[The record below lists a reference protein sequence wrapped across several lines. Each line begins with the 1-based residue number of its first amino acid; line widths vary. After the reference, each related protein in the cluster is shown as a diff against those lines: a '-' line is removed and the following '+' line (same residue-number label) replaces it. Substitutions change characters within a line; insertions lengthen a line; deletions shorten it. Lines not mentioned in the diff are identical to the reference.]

1 MTALSDAE
9 REVLARQHLC
19 CNLTDAERDAL
30 NECECGHFR
39 NEHSSD
45 GCLATEDEPDRALDG
60 VCICSHSP
68 GAVIHHAVQGIR
80 DAARE
85 QVLAQVEALA
95 EEMQAVA
102 DGSASFAAAR
112 EGLSDATALADHSA
126 AMARW
131 AGRVRALVAS
141 VREGA
146 ER

>member
-1 MTALSDAE
+1 MTAPTDAE
-9 REVLARQHLC
+9 REELARQHLC
-19 CNLTDAERDAL
+19 CNLSDAERDAL

-45 GCLATEDEPDRALDG
+45 GCLATEDEPDRSLHG

-68 GAVIHHAVQGIR
+68 EAVIHHAVQEIR

-85 QVLAQVEALA
+85 QVLAQVEALVREWSGGGA
-95 EEMQAVA
+95 ASNPFPGGVA
-102 DGSASFAAAR
+102 LDVQVEVFDP
-112 EGLSDATALADHSA
+112 L
-126 AMARW
+126 
-131 AGRVRALVAS
+131 RALVAS